1 VADEPP
7 PRGAPLQ
14 VALRRRRRRP
24 VLIGATAV
32 VLILAAVVG
41 LVAIRERR
49 RPLPITDPTAG
60 WILYSDAA
68 SNLQLRHPPDW
79 VLRERAPGW
88 IRLAPPE
95 QAAGVAE
102 EYPPFAVGVFD
113 PAAGYLGGETGME
126 VTRGRFPSGR
136 ADTAT
141 EETIDFRDLPP
152 DSKVHRTR
160 TYTIDWDRK
169 CAAGGTARRCRT
181 QVVRAG
187 LVASGEGFPQW
198 DRFRA
203 VAETIV
209 GTIAPVTPGPPSS
222 GDRSRPACRPGQWRL
237 FHPGGWSYGD
247 RAQRYVLEGG
257 VESLGGP
264 PCHLR
269 LDLRLDMRLEVEKP
283 AGRRLPLAGNP
294 STTVV
299 EGDLPDDAQVAS
311 PNSSSFRPT
320 PLAWHWAWQ
329 EWCTRACPRR
339 PCASPPRPA
348 PRSPCP
354 DRHWPTRRRSPRPAA
369 RTAGG
374 RRPSRPGRE
383 PPGGYGTSVVAS
395 GSRS

>member
-1 VADEPP
+1 MTIEDRVRQLMAAAVADEPP
-7 PRGAPLQ
+7 PVAPLQ

-32 VLILAAVVG
+32 VLVLAAVVG

-60 WILYSDAA
+60 WILYRDAA

-102 EYPPFAVGVFD
+102 DYPPFAVGVFD

-136 ADTAT
+136 AYTAT
-141 EETIDFRDLPP
+141 EETIDLRDLPP
-152 DSKVHRTR
+152 DIKVHRTR

-169 CAAGGTARRCRT
+169 LAGGTAAAAD
-181 QVVRAG
+181 AG
-187 LVASGEGFPQW
+187 PGRLVASGGAPS
-198 DRFRA
+198 
-203 VAETIV
+203 
-209 GTIAPVTPGPPSS
+209 GTATGRWPRPSS
-222 GDRSRPACRPGQWRL
+222 ARSRQSPRAAVLRGPRRPACRPGQWRL

-257 VESLGGP
+257 VESLGG
-264 PCHLR
+264 R
-269 LDLRLDMRLEVEKP
+269 P
-283 AGRRLPLAGNP
+283 ATCAWTCGWRSRSRPDGVSLAGNP

-311 PNSSSFRPT
+311 PNSSNFRPT

-329 EWCTRACPRR
+329 EWCNKGLPQATLRI
-339 PCASPPRPA
+339 
-348 PRSPCP
+348 
-354 DRHWPTRRRSPRPAA
+354 
-369 RTAGG
+369 TAGTG
-374 RRPSRPGRE
+374 ASITVPGPPLANPPEEPETGCQDRGRPSSIAPW
-383 PPGGYGTSVVAS
+383 P
-395 GSRS
+395 

>member
-1 VADEPP
+1 MTIEDRVRQLMAAAVADEPP

-60 WILYSDAA
+60 WILYRDAA
-68 SNLQLRHPPDW
+68 SNLQLRHPPEW

-102 EYPPFAVGVFD
+102 DYPPFAVGVFD

-136 ADTAT
+136 AYTAT
-141 EETIDFRDLPP
+141 EETIDLRDLPP
-152 DSKVHRTR
+152 DIKVHRTR

-198 DRFRA
+198 DRYRA
-203 VAETIV
+203 VAETII
-209 GTIAPVTPGPPSS
+209 GTIAPVTSGPPSS

-237 FHPGGWSYGD
+237 VHPGGWSYGD

-269 LDLRLDMRLEVEKP
+269 LDLRLEVEKP

-311 PNSSSFRPT
+311 PNSSNFRPT

-329 EWCTRACPRR
+329 EWCNKGLPQATMRI
-339 PCASPPRPA
+339 
-348 PRSPCP
+348 
-354 DRHWPTRRRSPRPAA
+354 
-369 RTAGG
+369 TAGTG
-374 RRPSRPGRE
+374 ASITVPGPPLANPPEEPETGCQDRGRPSSIAPW
-383 PPGGYGTSVVAS
+383 P
-395 GSRS
+395 